1 MTDPAP
7 IQLQRPYLGEAEL
20 AAVREVFESGYLG
33 MGPVAARFERRVA
46 GLLGASHVV
55 AVNTGTSAL
64 HLALEALELPEG
76 SEVIVPSLTYVAT
89 IQAILAARL
98 VPVFCEA
105 REQDLNLD
113 VDDATARITPRTGAI
128 LPVHYAGVPC
138 AMDRLMALA
147 AERGLRIVEDA
158 AHAFGSSSKGQ
169 PVGRLGDVTCFSF
182 DPIKNVTCGEGGAV
196 VTEDQAVA
204 ERVRRLRVLGI
215 DPATRQ
221 VGGPGWRC
229 HLPDVNAAIGLA
241 QLDRMSEHAARK
253 REIAARYDAA
263 LAGLPGI
270 ALLEH
275 DLSETFP
282 FFYVI
287 RVLDGRRQ
295 ELVAHLSER
304 GIGSGVHYPANHLQP
319 VFERSDLR
327 LPRTERLCEEILTIP
342 LYVGLSD
349 AELARV
355 IEALRDFCG

>member
-1 MTDPAP
+1 MTEPAP
-7 IQLQRPYLGEAEL
+7 IQLQRPYLGEQEL
-20 AAVREVFESGYLG
+20 TAVGEVFASGYLG

-76 SEVIVPSLTYVAT
+76 FEVIVPSLTYVAT

-98 VPVFCEA
+98 EPVFCEA

-113 VDDATARITPRTGAI
+113 VDDAAARITPRTGAI

-138 AMDRLMALA
+138 AMDQLMALA
-147 AERGLRIVEDA
+147 AERGLRVVEDA
-158 AHAFGSSSKGQ
+158 SHAFGSSSKGQ

-204 ERVRRLRVLGI
+204 ERVRRLRALGI
-215 DPATRQ
+215 DPDTRQ

-241 QLDRMSEHAARK
+241 QLDRMGEYAARK

-275 DLSETFP
+275 DLSEVFP
-282 FFYVI
+282 FFYVV
-287 RVLDGRRQ
+287 RVTGGRRQ
-295 ELVAHLSER
+295 ELIDHLSER

-319 VFERSDLR
+319 VFERPGLR

-342 LYVGLSD
+342 FHVGLSD
-349 AELARV
+349 ADVARV
-355 IEALRDFCG
+355 IEALRNFCG